1 MEGAGAGAGSGMSEA
16 LVEAPSGKNA
26 ATENF
31 PVGSWLI
38 APTLRPHIHAFYRFA
53 RAADDIADDSVL
65 APAEKLRRLD
75 RMAAVLQGAAGDDAP
90 SAAVMRNSLAETGL
104 APDHCLDL
112 LTAFRRDVTKLR
124 YRDWDD
130 LMDYCRYS
138 ASPVGR
144 QVLDLHGEAR
154 DTWPPSDA
162 LCSALQVLNHLQDCG
177 EDYRLIDRVYVPD
190 EDLAA
195 EGIDVTALGADTAGP
210 ALRRVLD
217 RLLDRTD
224 VLIET
229 ARALPERVRD
239 RRLRCET
246 AIIVAL
252 AERLSA
258 RLRRQDPLAR
268 RVKLDRWSVG
278 GAALTGLGRAFR
290 PRAAA

>member
-1 MEGAGAGAGSGMSEA
+1 MSET

-26 ATENF
+26 TTENF

-38 APTLRPHIHAFYRFA
+38 APSLRPHVHAFYRFA
-53 RAADDIADDSVL
+53 RTADDIADDSAL

-75 RMAAVLQGAAGDDAP
+75 RMAAVLQGEPGQDAP
-90 SAAVMRNSLAETGL
+90 SAVLMRDSLAGTGL
-104 APDHCLDL
+104 PPDHCLDL
-112 LTAFRRDVTKLR
+112 LTAFQRDVAKLR

-177 EDYRLIDRVYVPD
+177 EDYRTIDRVYVPD

-195 EGIDVTALGADTAGP
+195 EGIDVTALGVDAASP

-229 ARALPERVRD
+229 ARALPTRVQD

-246 AIIVAL
+246 AIIVVL

-258 RLRRQDPLAR
+258 RLRRQDPLAG